1 MLCLRS
7 TTEDAW
13 LQRAIAHTDAI
24 LVDHAHCERKAA
36 TQALGLLA
44 RYPGR
49 PELVEPMLALARE
62 ELEHFEQIVAILQT
76 RGVAMHPQTATG
88 YQAKL
93 FKSVRKDEPD
103 RLMDH
108 LLVASLIEARS
119 CERFKLLSD
128 HHPDETLREVYRGL
142 LASEA
147 RHHGTF
153 VRLAEQLTGDR
164 PTVRARLDELAE
176 REVRVLDRSKPLPRL
191 HAGG

>member
-103 RLMDH
+103 RL
-108 LLVASLIEARS
+108 
-119 CERFKLLSD
+119 RFKLLSD